1 MLEKKKTIRG
11 FKLKQR
17 FKHRLFVFLFIVTAY
32 FSLLVVRLVDI
43 QIFKGD
49 HFYERSQRVIRRVLP
64 IKAPRGEVYDRHY
77 KKNNLKENLIIS
89 SHTTIN
95 LIAVPSHFKHNDLM
109 LKLDRLETLLGLP
122 NKSLKRKIRSVG
134 KKKEKKIVLIENLTE
149 KQHTIFADYYIEFTN
164 FIVEQSVQRKYNLGR
179 VASHITGY
187 IGPPSKKDIQTRGI
201 KQYQKVG
208 KNGIESYYDLDLR
221 GEDGEMVQIKNAP
234 GKIEEQKVLTNFK
247 PGNNLILTIDNKMQ
261 SLASKVMGE
270 KTGAIIAFRPSTGE
284 ILTLVSK
291 PDYDPNIL
299 ISTNKEKK
307 RSAHI
312 KYMRRDKAE
321 LNRAISTKSPP
332 ASTFKVLV
340 ALAGLEE
347 DRVSS
352 SQAFHCSGKH
362 VLKSSY
368 KGLPD
373 TTFFCWGTHGR
384 NKLVHAIAYSCSSYF
399 YQLGYRI
406 GSEPIL
412 KYARYFKLDKISGI
426 DLPNEVFGFI
436 PSPLW
441 KEKTYKQRWF
451 DGDTINLSIGQGFI
465 ETTLISLSL
474 VYSGLVM
481 NGVIYRPHILKETRY
496 VENDTIKQV
505 TQPEIINELPLNR
518 KNLQIV
524 KEGLKGVTEYG
535 TTRGLFKK
543 MYIAGKTGTV
553 QVRSDRRIDP
563 NQHAWFI
570 GYGPY
575 NQIAKNMIVVGVF
588 IEKGGSGTA
597 GAAPLAQELF
607 RYWINHYNKII

>member
-1 MLEKKKTIRG
+1 MLEKKKTTRG
-11 FKLKQR
+11 LKLKQR
-17 FKHRLFVFLFIVTAY
+17 LERRLFFFLFIVTAY

-43 QIFKGD
+43 QIFSGD
-49 HFYERSQRVIRRVLP
+49 RFYEKSQRVIRRVLP

-77 KKNNLKENLIIS
+77 KQSNPKENLIIS

-95 LIAVPSHFKHNDLM
+95 LVAVPSHFKKDDLIV
-109 LKLDRLETLLGLP
+109 KLGRLETLLRLP
-122 NKSLKRKIRSVG
+122 SDSLKEKVRSAS
-134 KKKEKKIVLIENLTE
+134 KAREKKVVLIEGLTE
-149 KQHTIFADYYIEFTN
+149 RQHTIFADYYIEFAN
-164 FIVEQSVQRKYNLGR
+164 FIVEQSVQRKYNLGHI
-179 VASHITGY
+179 ASHITGY
-187 IGPPSKKDIQTRGI
+187 IGAPSKKDIRTRGI
-201 KQYQKVG
+201 KQYQRVG
-208 KNGIESYYDLDLR
+208 KNGVESYYDLDLR

-261 SLASKVMGE
+261 SLASKIMGE
-270 KTGAIIAFRPSTGE
+270 KIGAIIAIRPSTGE
-284 ILTLVSK
+284 ILALVSK

-312 KYMRRDKAE
+312 KYMIKNKAE

-332 ASTFKVLV
+332 ASTFKPLV

-347 DRVSS
+347 DRVSPS
-352 SQAFHCSGKH
+352 KVFHCSGKYI
-362 VLKSSY
+362 LKSSY
-368 KGLPD
+368 RGLAD

-384 NKLVHAIAYSCSSYF
+384 NKLVSAIAHSCSSYF
-399 YQLGYRI
+399 YQLGYHI

-412 KYARYFKLDKISGI
+412 KYARYFKLDKPSGI
-426 DLPNEVFGFI
+426 DLPHEIFGFI

-441 KEKTYKQRWF
+441 KEKTYRQRWF
-451 DGDTINLSIGQGFI
+451 DGDTVNLSIGQGFI

-496 VENDTIKQV
+496 VENDTIKQ
-505 TQPEIINELPLNR
+505 TIQPEIINELPLNR
-518 KNLQIV
+518 KNLQII
-524 KEGLKGVTEYG
+524 KEGLRGVTMYG
-535 TTRGLFKK
+535 TARGPFEK
-543 MYIAGKTGTV
+543 MYVAGKTGTV
-553 QVRSDRRIDP
+553 QVRSDQRIDS

-575 NQIAKNMIVVGVF
+575 NQTPENTIVVGVF
-588 IEKGGSGTA
+588 IEKGGGGIVSA
-597 GAAPLAQELF
+597 IIAQKLF
-607 RYWINHYNKII
+607 RYWIDHRDKII